1 MKYAHIVAIGK
12 ILFTRSMPSHY
23 QKLEQRMIKK
33 EDILMHLDPVK
44 RPHLK
49 HVQGGDRALI
59 ASVLLII
66 HYDYGLPQILLTKRS
81 SGLKS
86 HAGEVCFPGG
96 RYTQEDGELHF
107 TALRETKEEVGLAFK
122 EKDICGS
129 LKPVRTVTSNYII
142 TPYVTVQDNIPK
154 PRILSD
160 EVESILDVPLVDL
173 LTTLASDRL
182 QGYICKDRF
191 IFKHEGEVIWGATA
205 SIVKQIYDRIFLR
218 CYRSNSKKPS

>member
-1 MKYAHIVAIGK
+1 
-12 ILFTRSMPSHY
+12 
-23 QKLEQRMIKK
+23 MIDK
-33 EDILMHLDPVK
+33 EDILMHLDPVT

-49 HVQGGDRALI
+49 HILGGDGALI

-66 HYDYGLPQILLTKRS
+66 HYNYGQPQILLTKRS

-96 RYTQEDGELHF
+96 AYIEEDRELHF
-107 TALRETKEEVGLAFK
+107 TALRETKEELGLAFK

-129 LKPVRTVTSNYII
+129 LEPVRTVTSNYII
-142 TPYVTVQDNIPK
+142 TPYITVQDNIPK
-154 PRILSD
+154 PRIFSD
-160 EVESILDVPLVDL
+160 EVQRILDVPLVGL

-182 QGYICKDRF
+182 HGYTCNEDRF

-218 CYRSNSKKPS
+218 GYMSNSKKV